1 MSQAFM
7 PPGAF
12 LSSGTEATLNPW
24 PTAGNSAG
32 WMPYPT
38 HGNSAGWMPYPTH
51 GNSAAWMPYP
61 THGNSAA
68 WMPYPTHGTNA
79 ATMPYPT
86 HRNLASLGPD
96 ALRANEGAAFPVH
109 PSTAAPWPW
118 QGIDPAWVYSGAAE
132 PLLAQALRKVQA
144 KIVRNSDPRLE
155 APTAAHAATEPDKA
169 DPLWRWQGQFRVK
182 AVVADLLARFFV
194 DGTTVWAAQRVQGQP
209 DIEIKATRLFVLQ
222 PPGTAFDYGE
232 QIDKVVRSAIER
244 EDRLPEILSQNTD
257 FHAFFNCITGLDRI
271 PAAHVAELLEVAW
284 DWSTHLVMMLKNN
297 VAERRPV
304 QRSALVMPV
313 IGTPGHGSLPSG
325 HATLAALTSTVLS
338 ALLYPGGGPRVGM
351 LDRLARRIAFNR
363 VVAGVHFPMDSM
375 VGYELGRQLGH
386 AFVAT
391 ACGAALP
398 GSIPCPVTVDS
409 ELREE
414 AKLARHRP
422 PETAPAAPGLLAS
435 LWRAAQ
441 GELAQ
446 QRI

>member
-1 MSQAFM
+1 
-7 PPGAF
+7 
-12 LSSGTEATLNPW
+12 
-24 PTAGNSAG
+24 
-32 WMPYPT
+32 
-38 HGNSAGWMPYPTH
+38 
-51 GNSAAWMPYP
+51 
-61 THGNSAA
+61 
-68 WMPYPTHGTNA
+68 
-79 ATMPYPT
+79 
-86 HRNLASLGPD
+86 
-96 ALRANEGAAFPVH
+96 
-109 PSTAAPWPW
+109 
-118 QGIDPAWVYSGAAE
+118 
-132 PLLAQALRKVQA
+132 
-144 KIVRNSDPRLE
+144 
-155 APTAAHAATEPDKA
+155 
-169 DPLWRWQGQFRVK
+169 
-182 AVVADLLARFFV
+182 
-194 DGTTVWAAQRVQGQP
+194 
-209 DIEIKATRLFVLQ
+209 
-222 PPGTAFDYGE
+222 
-232 QIDKVVRSAIER
+232 
-244 EDRLPEILSQNTD
+244 
-257 FHAFFNCITGLDRI
+257 
-271 PAAHVAELLEVAW
+271 
-284 DWSTHLVMMLKNN
+284 
-297 VAERRPV
+297 
-304 QRSALVMPV
+304 MPV

-338 ALLYPGGGPRVGM
+338 ALLYPGGGPRVDM